1 MHILVLNCGS
11 SSLKYQLV
19 ATSEEQIANN
29 SDRALAVGAI
39 ERIGSEDAVSTFQLA
54 GGEKRRKTVPV
65 LRNKDAIQIAFDH
78 LTEAGGPL
86 KDPREIEAVG
96 HRIVHGGEA
105 FRESVLIDNQV
116 LRQIK
121 AVSDLAPLH
130 NPHNL
135 KGYYASRA
143 LLPNARQVAVFDT
156 AFHQTL
162 PPYAYLYGIPY
173 ELYTRDKL
181 RRYGFH
187 GTSHR
192 YISWRYA
199 NLHGTTRAELKLIT
213 CHLGNG
219 CSICAIDHGKSI
231 DTSMGFT
238 PMDGLLMGTRPG
250 DLDAGAVLYLVDR
263 DPMGA
268 HGAEVL
274 LNQKAGLA
282 GISGGVSDM
291 RDLLEKR
298 DRGDLRA
305 RDAIDVFC
313 YRLVKYIGSYITI
326 LKGADALI
334 FSGGI
339 GENSAPIRAQ
349 VCEGLGWLG
358 IETDAERNAA
368 ARGVDA
374 RVSTDGSRLPVWVI
388 PTNEELLIA
397 RDTYRC
403 VHNMPN
409 Q

>member
-1 MHILVLNCGS
+1 
-11 SSLKYQLV
+11 
-19 ATSEEQIANN
+19 
-29 SDRALAVGAI
+29 
-39 ERIGSEDAVSTFQLA
+39 
-54 GGEKRRKTVPV
+54 
-65 LRNKDAIQIAFDH
+65 
-78 LTEAGGPL
+78 
-86 KDPREIEAVG
+86 
-96 HRIVHGGEA
+96 
-105 FRESVLIDNQV
+105 
-116 LRQIK
+116 
-121 AVSDLAPLH
+121 
-130 NPHNL
+130 
-135 KGYYASRA
+135 
-143 LLPNARQVAVFDT
+143 
-156 AFHQTL
+156 
-162 PPYAYLYGIPY
+162 
-173 ELYTRDKL
+173 
-181 RRYGFH
+181 
-187 GTSHR
+187 
-192 YISWRYA
+192 
-199 NLHGTTRAELKLIT
+199 
-213 CHLGNG
+213 
-219 CSICAIDHGKSI
+219 
-231 DTSMGFT
+231 MGFT